1 MYDAIVVGAR
11 AAGAPLAMNLARK
24 GHRVLALDRDAFPG
38 PPRPAQALTGH
49 AVHRLQRWGLL
60 DALQA
65 TNTPPMW
72 KLTMTAGEGVVELP
86 FGDEVPAYC
95 PRRDI
100 LDQILVDAARAA
112 GAEVRERITV
122 SHLLRDGSGRV
133 CGIEGTDAS
142 GAPVREE
149 ARIVIGAD
157 GRKSFVAREVGARS
171 YNELPAQTCEFCG
184 VWSNVAVDGIEAYF
198 LPGRAIFVFPT
209 NDGLTSVGAA
219 FPVEEYDA
227 IKGNVDEV
235 MAETLGS
242 VPGLALRLR
251 CGRHE
256 GNWWGQ
262 RLPASYYR
270 DIHGPGWALAGDAGF
285 LKNPILGQ
293 GVNDAFRDAGRIAG
307 AIDTAFTTGAD
318 LDALLQGYQDHRDE
332 ITRVI
337 YQASHEFASLA
348 VTPRMLNL
356 IASYADTMLA

>member
-24 GHRVLALDRDAFPG
+24 GHRVLAVDRDTFPG
-38 PPRPAQALTGH
+38 PPKPAQALTGH
-49 AVHRLQRWGLL
+49 AVHRLQKWGLL

-72 KLTMTAGEGVVELP
+72 KLTMTAGEGIVELP
-86 FGDEVPAYC
+86 FGGEVPAYC

-100 LDQILVDAARAA
+100 LDQLLVRAARAA
-112 GAEVRERITV
+112 GAEVRESITV
-122 SHLLRDGSGRV
+122 SGLLRDNSGRV
-133 CGIEGTDAS
+133 TGIEGTDSS
-142 GAPVREE
+142 GAAVREE

-157 GRKSFVAREVGARS
+157 GRKSVVAREAGARA
-171 YNELPAQTCEFCG
+171 YNELPAQTCEFFG
-184 VWSNVAVDGIEAYF
+184 TWSNVAVEGIEAYF
-198 LPGRAIFVFPT
+198 LPGRAIFVYPT

-219 FPVEEYDA
+219 FPADEYES
-227 IKGNVDEV
+227 IKEHVDEV
-235 MAETLGS
+235 MAETLAS

-262 RLPASYYR
+262 RLHGSYYR

-285 LKNPILGQ
+285 LKDPILGQ
-293 GVNDAFRDAGRIAG
+293 GVNDAFRDADRIAD
-307 AIDTAFTTGAD
+307 AIDSAFTTGAD
-318 LDALLQGYQDHRDE
+318 VDALLQGYQDYRDE

-337 YQASHEFASLA
+337 YQASYDFASLA